1 MPGMKRHHLI
11 LFLALTYLLSWYG
24 WLLNL
29 AGVAPR
35 GGLNPLGPLVA
46 ALIVTA
52 IFERSAGVKRLLAGI
67 IRWRV
72 SIGWYAVAFFL
83 PIAIASLAAGI
94 MWLMGAPR
102 PNPTQ
107 IAAWRE
113 IPDRFIFVFLFIG
126 LGEEPGWRGFLLPRL
141 QERRTALKASALLFV
156 AWAIWH
162 APLFGTEFTPA
173 RIPPWVL
180 GLFCGTVVH
189 TWLYN
194 RTRGSILL
202 QMVMHSSLNA
212 FSAGYI
218 FRMFAG
224 ADQVRLYWIFAVL
237 WLTAA
242 AIVLAID
249 GPQLGRRSSEASQLL
264 AATSRA

>member
-1 MPGMKRHHLI
+1 MRKHPLI
-11 LFLALTYLLSWYG
+11 LFLVLVYPLSWYG
-24 WLLNL
+24 WVLNL
-29 AGVAPR
+29 AGVSER

-52 IFERSAGVKRLLAGI
+52 LIERWAGVKRLLASI
-67 IRWRV
+67 VRWRV
-72 SIGWYAVAFFL
+72 SIGWYAVAFLL

-94 MWLMGAPR
+94 VWLLGAAR
-102 PNPTQ
+102 PSPTQ
-107 IAAWRE
+107 VAAWRE

-141 QERRTALKASALLFV
+141 QGRWTPLKASALLWV

-173 RIPPWVL
+173 RIPPWML
-180 GLFCGTVVH
+180 GLLCGTIVH

-194 RTRGSILL
+194 RTRGSVLL
-202 QMVMHSSLNA
+202 QMIFHSSLNA

-218 FRMFAG
+218 SPMFAG
-224 ADQVRLYWIFAVL
+224 ADQVRLYWIFAAL
-237 WLTAA
+237 WFTAA
-242 AIVLAID
+242 AIVVAIE
-249 GPQLGRRSSEASQLL
+249 GVELGRKPQDANQL
-264 AATSRA
+264 AAGGAH

>member
-1 MPGMKRHHLI
+1 MRKHPLI
-11 LFLALTYLLSWYG
+11 LFFVLTYLLSWYG
-24 WLLNL
+24 WGFRL
-29 AGVAPR
+29 AGVSQT

-52 IFERSAGVKRLLAGI
+52 LTERWAGVKRLLAGI
-67 IRWRV
+67 VRWRV
-72 SIGWYAVAFFL
+72 SVGWYAVAFLL
-83 PIAIASLAAGI
+83 PIAIASLAAGFI
-94 MWLMGAPR
+94 WLLGAPR

-107 IAAWRE
+107 LAAWRE

-141 QERRTALKASALLFV
+141 QERRTALKASVLLWV

-173 RIPPWVL
+173 RIPPWML
-180 GLFCGTVVH
+180 GLFCGTIVH

-212 FSAGYI
+212 FSAGFI
-218 FRMFAG
+218 FPMFAG
-224 ADQVRLYWIFAVL
+224 ADQVRLYWVFAAL
-237 WLTAA
+237 WLIAA
-242 AIVLAID
+242 AVVLLIE
-249 GPQLGRRSSEASQLL
+249 GVQLGRKAGEENQL
-264 AATSRA
+264 AAVGAH